1 MISPAGCGLSFA
13 GRPALE
19 KKDKIRYESCRFKV
33 SESRSVKK
41 KSSPTADQRPA
52 SRYLLRVNPDGR
64 PVGIEEREKCHAGD
78 GIWHSAFL
86 VMIFDEAGRL
96 MQAQRSRSK
105 TLWPDYWDGTVAS
118 HFYLGEDRDMSVR
131 KRISQEI
138 GVTCGSLEYLFKFS
152 YQSRYR
158 DVGIEKEVCH
168 VYRAGRVR
176 TRDVS
181 PDAAEVAQFRFSGLR
196 ELSQEVRKNA
206 EVFTPWFLLA
216 YRKYLQE
223 TG

>member
-1 MISPAGCGLSFA
+1 M
-13 GRPALE
+13 
-19 KKDKIRYESCRFKV
+19 
-33 SESRSVKK
+33 K
-41 KSSPTADQRPA
+41 KSAPAAAQRSA

-64 PVGIEEREKCHAGD
+64 PAGIEEKEKCHAGD

-86 VMIFDEAGRL
+86 VMAFDETDRL
-96 MQAQRSRSK
+96 IQAQRSHSK

-118 HFYLGEDRDMSVR
+118 HFYPGEDRDMSIR
-131 KRISQEI
+131 RRISQEI

-168 VYRAGRVR
+168 VYRTIQVR
-176 TRDVS
+176 SRDVS
-181 PDAAEVAQFRFSGLR
+181 PDAAEVAQFKFSGLR
-196 ELSQEVRKNA
+196 ELSQEIRKNA
-206 EVFTPWFLLA
+206 GVFTPWFLLA

-223 TG
+223 IG